1 MIVLDCQ
8 QGDAE
13 WQAARM
19 GIPTASAFHRII
31 TPAKL
36 SPSAQSEDYLNELL
50 TEWLLGHKSDFGG
63 NFWTDR
69 GAALEPLARA
79 WYAMEYDCDV
89 TSVGF
94 VYKDDEREVG
104 CSPDGFM
111 EYATR
116 GLEEKCPKASTHL
129 GYLRA
134 GVVPREYRLQVQ
146 GCMWVTG
153 LESWDFLS
161 YHPDLPPLCV
171 RCEPDPTVFAAL
183 DEHVGSFIDKLSVER
198 NALRAKGIVP
208 LEEREPEPLPF

>member
-1 MIVLDCQ
+1 M
-8 QGDAE
+8 
-13 WQAARM
+13 
-19 GIPTASAFHRII
+19 
-31 TPAKL
+31 
-36 SPSAQSEDYLNELL
+36 QSTTYMNELL
-50 TEWLLGHKSDFGG
+50 CEWLLGTKADFGG

-69 GAALEPLARA
+69 GQALEPLARA

-94 VYKDDEREVG
+94 VYKDDEHSVG

-116 GLEEKCPKASTHL
+116 GLEMKCPKPSTHL

-171 RCEPDPTVFAAL
+171 RCEPDPEVFAAL
-183 DEHVGSFIDKLSVER
+183 DEHVGSFIDKLSAASVR
-198 NALRAKGIVP
+198 TSARRASCR

>member
-1 MIVLDCQ
+1 M
-8 QGDAE
+8 
-13 WQAARM
+13 
-19 GIPTASAFHRII
+19 
-31 TPAKL
+31 
-36 SPSAQSEDYLNELL
+36 
-50 TEWLLGHKSDFGG
+50 
-63 NFWTDR
+63 
-69 GAALEPLARA
+69 
-79 WYAMEYDCDV
+79 
-89 TSVGF
+89 
-94 VYKDDEREVG
+94 
-104 CSPDGFM
+104 
-111 EYATR
+111 
-116 GLEEKCPKASTHL
+116 KCPKPSTHL

-171 RCEPDPTVFAAL
+171 RCEPDPEVFAAL